1 MTLSQ
6 VPQVPPQAGTT
17 PAVPNGTGGPHAAR
31 PADDGIRFLGKILG
45 RVLHTQE
52 GGLAY
57 DTVESIR
64 VASVEYHRNGSATA
78 YDKLQRT
85 IDGLGESQTL
95 HVVRAFTYF
104 LHLLNIAQDQE
115 MLASGRNKTSQLVDM
130 LDAVRATGM
139 TDEQIQMFFRDA
151 LVSPVLTAHPT
162 EIRRQSIMRSEFSIV
177 ELLDERARAHAVG
190 ASADDIDLA
199 IEREIATL
207 WQTHMLRRSK
217 LTVNDEIRNGLAY
230 FDHTFF
236 QAVPRIMMAAHRAM
250 NLDKTAD
257 VPPFLRIGTWIGGDR
272 DGNPF
277 VTEQVLRDC
286 FRMQSGHALRHYL
299 DEVDK
304 LGGELSMSTRVVPA
318 SDEIEELAAASPDTS
333 HHRMDEPYRKV
344 LVGVFARLSAT
355 LKDIDPDAPL
365 PRATLPATPYGQPAE
380 FLRELDAIDASL
392 RANHGEIIASGRL
405 RDLRQ
410 KVRSFGFHLATVD
423 LRQNSA
429 IHEATVA
436 ELFEAVAPG
445 TGYGE
450 MTEDE
455 RIALLRQELDSP
467 RSLLRPFWG
476 YSEATEKEL
485 RIFNAARETLDRF
498 GPQAITTAIISNA
511 QSVSDVLELMV
522 LLKQAGILDTE
533 GRCTVAVVPLFETIA
548 DLQEGPRIMADL
560 LDLPEYARVLDY
572 QGGRQE
578 IMLGYSDSNKDGGFV
593 TSGWELHKAERELV
607 KLFKA
612 RSLKLRLFHG
622 RGGSVGRG
630 GGPAREAIVAQPPGA
645 VDGQI
650 RLTEQGEVIS
660 SRYSHSVIG
669 YDHLKTLVTATV
681 EASLMAG
688 PDLVDAEAEAIME
701 SLSAHAFR
709 AYRALVFETDGF
721 EDFFWSSTIINE
733 VAALNIGSRPASR
746 SKSREITSLRA
757 IPWVFSWAQCRIML
771 PGWYGF
777 GTAVAKWRAENP
789 GSDALARLYAELPF
803 FHSMVSKVVSM
814 IEKSDLSIAAHY
826 ADLVEDAELRERIFS
841 RIREEWEA
849 TVEAV
854 EQITGDR
861 PESGASDRSPYLDPL
876 NHIQVALMKRSRS
889 GEEVTERL
897 HRGLLLS
904 INGVASGLRNTG

>member
-1 MTLSQ
+1 MALSQ
-6 VPQVPPQAGTT
+6 TTSPTQTQATT
-17 PAVPNGTGGPHAAR
+17 DVATPVPNGSDRKPV
-31 PADDGIRFLGKILG
+31 DDGIRFLGKILG
-45 RVLHTQE
+45 RVVHVQE
-52 GGLAY
+52 GGMAY

-64 VASVEYHRNGSATA
+64 VASVDYHRNGSGTA
-78 YDKLQRT
+78 YDRLQRT
-85 IDGLGESQTL
+85 IDGLSDVQTL

-115 MLASGRNKTSQLVDM
+115 MLTTGRNRTSQLIDM

-177 ELLDERARAHAVG
+177 RLMDERARARTMNMDV
-190 ASADDIDLA
+190 DDIDTA
-199 IEREIATL
+199 IEREVATL

-277 VTEQVLRDC
+277 VTESVLRDC
-286 FRMQSGHALRHYL
+286 FRLQSGHALRHYL
-299 DEVDK
+299 GEVDK
-304 LGGELSMSTRVVPA
+304 LGGELSMSTRVVPV
-318 SDEIEELAAASPDTS
+318 SDEVAQMAEASPDGS
-333 HHRMDEPYRKV
+333 DHRMDEPYRKV
-344 LVGVFARLSAT
+344 LVGVFARLAAT
-355 LKDIDPDAPL
+355 LKELDPDAPL
-365 PRATLPATPYGQPAE
+365 PRKTLPAVPYGPPVE
-380 FLRELDAIDASL
+380 FLSDLDAIDRSL
-392 RANHGEIIASGRL
+392 RANNGEIIASGRL

-429 IHEATVA
+429 VHEATLA

-445 TGYGE
+445 TDYIGLS
-450 MTEDE
+450 EDE
-455 RIALLRQELDSP
+455 RIALLREELVSP
-467 RSLLRPFWG
+467 RSLLRPFWT
-476 YSEATEKEL
+476 YSEATTKEL
-485 RIFNAARETLDRF
+485 RIFSAAREIITRF
-498 GPQAITTAIISNA
+498 GPQAIATSIISNA

-522 LLKQAGILDTE
+522 LLKQAGILDAD
-533 GRCTVAVVPLFETIA
+533 GNCPVAVAPLFETIA

-560 LDLPEYARVLDY
+560 LDLPEYARVLDG

-630 GGPAREAIVAQPPGA
+630 GGPAREAIIAQPPGA

-669 YDHLKTLVTATV
+669 YDHLKTLVVATV
-681 EASLMAG
+681 EASLLPG
-688 PDLVDAEAEAIME
+688 DDLVTGAAEAILE
-701 SLSAHAFR
+701 SLSDHAFK

-721 EDFFWSSTIINE
+721 QDFFWGSTIINE
-733 VAALNIGSRPASR
+733 IAELNIGSRPASR
-746 SKSREITSLRA
+746 SKTREITSLRA
-757 IPWVFSWAQCRIML
+757 IPWVFSWAQCRLML

-789 GSDALARLYAELPF
+789 DSDALQRLYEDLPF

-814 IEKSDLSIAAHY
+814 IEKSDLAIAAHY
-826 ADLVEDAELRERIFS
+826 ADLVEDVALRDRIFS
-841 RIREEWEA
+841 TITAEWEA

-854 EQITGDR
+854 EFISGER
-861 PESGASDRSPYLDPL
+861 PESGAGDRSPYLDPL
-876 NHIQVALMKRSRS
+876 NHIQVALMKRSRADDVS
-889 GEEVTERL
+889 EKLR
-897 HRGLLLS
+897 RGLLLS

>member
-1 MTLSQ
+1 MALSQ
-6 VPQVPPQAGTT
+6 T
-17 PAVPNGTGGPHAAR
+17 PAASTPTPAPPARTNGRKPT
-31 PADDGIRFLGKILG
+31 DEGIRFLGKILG
-45 RVLHTQE
+45 RVLHIHE
-52 GGLAY
+52 GGMAY

-64 VASVEYHRNGSATA
+64 LASVEFHRSGAESA
-78 YDKLQRT
+78 YDRVQRT
-85 IDGLGESQTL
+85 IDGLSDVQTL

-115 MLASGRNKTSQLVDM
+115 MLASGRHRTSQLNDM
-130 LDAVRATGM
+130 LDRVRETGM
-139 TDEQIQMFFRDA
+139 TDEQIQMFFREA

-162 EIRRQSIMRSEFSIV
+162 EIRRQSIMRAEFNIV
-177 ELLDERARAHAVG
+177 RLLDERARAQAVDMDV
-190 ASADDIDLA
+190 DDIDAA

-236 QAVPRIMMAAHRAM
+236 QTVPKIMMAAHGAM
-250 NLDKTAD
+250 GLEKSAE

-277 VTEQVLRDC
+277 VTEAVLRDC

-304 LGGELSMSTRVVPA
+304 LGGELSMSTRVIPA
-318 SDEIEELAAASPDTS
+318 SDEIERMAEESPDAS
-333 HHRMDEPYRKV
+333 NHRLDEPYRKV
-344 LVGVFARLSAT
+344 LVGVFARLAAT
-355 LKDIDPDAPL
+355 LKEIDPDAPP
-365 PRATLPATPYGQPAE
+365 PRKTLPAVPYGRPTE
-380 FLRELDAIDASL
+380 FLSDLNAIDTSL

-423 LRQNSA
+423 LRQNSSV
-429 IHEATVA
+429 HEATVA

-445 TGYGE
+445 TDYLE
-450 MTEDE
+450 MDEDA
-455 RIALLRQELDSP
+455 RRSLLREELNSP
-467 RSLLRPFWG
+467 RSLLRPFWA
-476 YSEATEKEL
+476 YSEGTEKEL
-485 RIFNAARETLDRF
+485 RIFNAARDILDRF
-498 GPQAITTAIISNA
+498 GPQAITTSIISNA

-522 LLKQAGILDTE
+522 LLKQAGILDAE
-533 GRCTVAVVPLFETIA
+533 GKCEVAVVPLFETIA
-548 DLQEGPRIMADL
+548 DLQMGPTIMAEL
-560 LDLPEYARVLDY
+560 LDLPEYARVLDM

-612 RSLKLRLFHG
+612 RHLKLRLFHG

-660 SRYSHSVIG
+660 SRYSHSVMG
-669 YDHLKTLVTATV
+669 YDHLQTLVAATI
-681 EASLMAG
+681 EASLLPGADM
-688 PDLVDAEAEAIME
+688 VSEEAEAIME
-701 SLSAHAFR
+701 DLSAHAFR
-709 AYRALVFETDGF
+709 AYRELVFETPGF
-721 EDFFWSSTIINE
+721 EDFFWGSTIINE
-733 VAALNIGSRPASR
+733 VAELNIGSRPASR

-777 GTAVAKWRAENP
+777 GTAVAKWRAANP
-789 GSDALARLYAELPF
+789 GSDALARLYDELPF
-803 FHSMVSKVVSM
+803 FHSMVSKVMSM
-814 IEKSDLSIAAHY
+814 IEKSDLSIAEHY
-826 ADLVEDAELRERIFS
+826 ADLVEDKELRDRIFS
-841 RIREEWEA
+841 RIREEWEQ
-849 TVEAV
+849 TVDAV
-854 EQITGDR
+854 EFITGSQPDT
-861 PESGASDRSPYLDPL
+861 GLSDRSPYLDPL
-876 NHIQVALMKRSRS
+876 NHIQVSLMKRSRS
-889 GEEVTERL
+889 GEDVSEKLR
-897 HRGLLLS
+897 RGLLLS